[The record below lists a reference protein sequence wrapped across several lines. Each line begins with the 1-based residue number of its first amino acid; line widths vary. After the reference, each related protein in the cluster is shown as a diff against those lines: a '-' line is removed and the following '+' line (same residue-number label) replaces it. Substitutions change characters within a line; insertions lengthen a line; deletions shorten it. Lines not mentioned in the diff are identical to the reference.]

1 MSNPYLKPLQPPGWT
16 LTRSPP
22 MAGSTPSWAMNFLT
36 STPATGVRVMR
47 TSGVLVVLTGPTEV
61 LAGTRACDDQS
72 SNICPSGQIR
82 SRNPRG
88 SIRRHR
94 RRGRGPPSL
103 RTLRAE
109 RAGDPR
115 KGECCDRQK
124 DKPRDQLAKDDLP
137 DTELGG
143 GYQGGLRQ
151 PVPDRENYLWRAG
164 PWGFPSGHR
173 SIRLLVD
180 CPLVPLRWF

>member
-1 MSNPYLKPLQPPGWT
+1 
-16 LTRSPP
+16 
-22 MAGSTPSWAMNFLT
+22 
-36 STPATGVRVMR
+36 MR
-47 TSGVLVVLTGPTEV
+47 TSGVLVVLTGPPEV

-72 SNICPSGQIR
+72 SNIYPSGQIR

-137 DTELGG
+137 DTEQAAVDRHDTRHPARPREGATGNRLAAGSKPP
-143 GYQGGLRQ
+143 RPQ
-151 PVPDRENYLWRAG
+151 PPAWAPRTYPV
-164 PWGFPSGHR
+164 
-173 SIRLLVD
+173 V
-180 CPLVPLRWF
+180 VT

>member
-1 MSNPYLKPLQPPGWT
+1 MSNPYLTPLQPPGWT
-16 LTRSPP
+16 PTQTPP
-22 MAGSTPSWAMNFLT
+22 MAGSTPSWAMIFLP

-47 TSGVLVVLTGPTEV
+47 TSGVLVVLTGPPEV

-72 SNICPSGQIR
+72 SNIYPSGQIR

-124 DKPRDQLAKDDLP
+124 DKPRDQLPKDDLP
-137 DTELGG
+137 DTEQATLD
-143 GYQGGLRQ
+143 RHATRH
-151 PVPDRENYLWRAG
+151 PVRYPESPLWR
-164 PWGFPSGHR
+164 
-173 SIRLLVD
+173 
-180 CPLVPLRWF
+180 